1 MPQPVREQPKCQCQC
16 RQSPEPDPFSPS
28 PRMTREFLVHE
39 TIIIKIVR
47 QNAELLGVG
56 PVRPAGGFVRTTLR
70 AGPGLFGNQ
79 GAALR
84 ACLGRH
90 DLFDGSDNRP
100 RPLPKVFSQAG
111 APMFAENHA
120 GLLRSAWE
128 KRHRCLRVHGW
139 MVDRTGISDK
149 FSSELVILRPYL

>member
-1 MPQPVREQPKCQCQC
+1 
-16 RQSPEPDPFSPS
+16 
-28 PRMTREFLVHE
+28 MTREFLVHE
-39 TIIIKIVR
+39 TIIIKIVHR
-47 QNAELLGVG
+47 NAELLGVS
-56 PVRPAGGFVRTTLR
+56 PVRPAGRFVRTTLR

-100 RPLPKVFSQAG
+100 RLFPKVFSQAG
-111 APMFAENHA
+111 APMVAENLG

-128 KRHRCLRVHGW
+128 KRRGLFSVHGW
-139 MVDRTGISDK
+139 MVDRTEISDK
-149 FSSELVILRPYL
+149 FSSELEILRPYL